1 MEKVRERDVR
11 TDENRESARDRL
23 ERLRSDR
30 GELRTDIMRTEE
42 KLERMLDDAGV
53 GTIEDFG

>member
-1 MEKVRERDVR
+1 MRERDVR